1 MLVTQD
7 HMNFTNSTPLVWMKK
22 EREIILDNLPDSN
35 LFIIVNPEEIG
46 MSSVRCVSIRV
57 LTVFMIQVHSR

>member
-7 HMNFTNSTPLVWMKK
+7 HMNFTNSTPLIWMKK

-46 MSSVRCVSIRV
+46 MLSVRCVSV
-57 LTVFMIQVHSR
+57 KDLNVQLYL